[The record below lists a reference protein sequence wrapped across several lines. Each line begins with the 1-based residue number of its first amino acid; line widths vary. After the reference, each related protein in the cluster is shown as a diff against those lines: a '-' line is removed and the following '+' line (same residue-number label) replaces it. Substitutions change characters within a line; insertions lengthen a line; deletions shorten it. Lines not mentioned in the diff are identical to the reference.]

1 MFKLAKAIRMKPH
14 LRLIA
19 IIGVIVPRRSR
30 ANWRREWEEELR
42 HRKAMMAEW
51 DLLD

>member
-19 IIGVIVPRRSR
+19 IIGVFVPRRLR
-30 ANWRREWEEELR
+30 ADWRREWEAELRRREELL
-42 HRKAMMAEW
+42 A
-51 DLLD
+51 